1 MGTRRPRIAAI
12 GLNVAQIESIRHLC
26 GTLRP
31 ADSLTEFLKDF
42 NLIETDVM
50 VTGVGT
56 DLLIERDT
64 PHVLAIEPARFWWL
78 RSSEPGVTGW
88 GRTSSAT
95 ANTERELTVPSSC
108 PDQYKMLA
116 VELSSPKPPPA
127 RG

>member
-12 GLNVAQIESIRHLC
+12 GLSTAQIESIRHLC

-56 DLLIERDT
+56 DLLIERDA
-64 PHVLAIEPARFWWL
+64 PHLVAIERTRFCWL
-78 RSSEPGVTGW
+78 HSSEPGVTDW
-88 GRTSSAT
+88 ARVSTNT

-108 PDQYKMLA
+108 PDQYRILA
-116 VELSSPKPPPA
+116 ADCPNS
-127 RG
+127 